1 MVNASTEVEL
11 HVGDE
16 VCVDS
21 LNGQRGTIELMRVI
35 SEAQLVQDFK
45 GVPSGVV
52 LTVQIGDAVVNV
64 RGGTVSLPQPIM

>member
-1 MVNASTEVEL
+1 MINASTEVEL

-16 VCVDS
+16 VFVDS
-21 LNGQRGTIELMRVI
+21 LNGQRGTIESMRVI

-52 LTVQIGDAVVNV
+52 LTVHIGDAVINV
-64 RGGTVSLPQPIM
+64 RGGAISLPEAIV